1 MTMATCYRSPFCC
14 VLLSPFTESK
24 SAELG
29 CMPHRGTGE
38 GCESKG
44 FREYLTPSGNQP
56 VVEDPSPQA
65 VQHQE
70 PEPRGRSCRLH
81 AGDGG

>member
-29 CMPHRGTGE
+29 PVCPTVGLV
-38 GCESKG
+38 KAV
-44 FREYLTPSGNQP
+44 NQK
-56 VVEDPSPQA
+56 VFENI
-65 VQHQE
+65 
-70 PEPRGRSCRLH
+70 
-81 AGDGG
+81 